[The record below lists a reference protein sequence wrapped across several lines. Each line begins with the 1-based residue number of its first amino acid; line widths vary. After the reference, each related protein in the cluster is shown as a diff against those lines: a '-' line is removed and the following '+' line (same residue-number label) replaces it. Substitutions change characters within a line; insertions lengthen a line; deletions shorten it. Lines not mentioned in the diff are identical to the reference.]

1 MNMDIVFILSLVS
14 LIVGLGQVTIDTS
27 WVDEVLASV
36 WEAIW
41 DAFFGSDG
49 VLTAGFNLLP
59 VVGNNS
65 LPVAT
70 WFMLAVFGGFILFIN
85 VYRRYG

>member
-1 MNMDIVFILSLVS
+1 MNLSLILSLLS
-14 LIVGLGQVTIDTS
+14 LLFGFGQVTIDTS

-36 WEAIW
+36 WEAVW
-41 DAFFGSDG
+41 DTFFGSDG
-49 VLTAGFNLLP
+49 LLTAGFNLLP

-70 WFMLAVFGGFILFIN
+70 WFMLAVFGGFIVFIN